1 MTSQLPQSAI
11 DQIKGIVKE
20 NPLDENVKQE
30 LQENLD
36 PRLFKIYLEVLRL
49 KHAHEGYCPLA
60 DVLAKDILV
69 TCTTKQISTATEQKF
84 VEWFK
89 NVVLKTTQL
98 GGSIGNAVETGC
110 NILQIALVIFCIA
123 TLLLPCAAA
132 MIISASGGDQ
142 KKSTK
147 KPTQKRIKVG
157 GKDRVVY
164 EGPRGGEYIKQGGGF
179 VSLKKL

>member
-1 MTSQLPQSAI
+1 MGSKLPESAI
-11 DQIKGIVKE
+11 AEIKTIVNA
-20 NPLDENVKQE
+20 NPLDENVENE
-30 LQENLD
+30 LQEKLD

-60 DVLAKDILV
+60 KVLAKDILD
-69 TCTTKQISTATEQKF
+69 TCATKQINADTEQQF
-84 VEWFK
+84 VVWFK

-98 GGSIGNAVETGC
+98 GGVVGNAVETGC

-132 MIISASGGDQ
+132 MITSASGGDQ
-142 KKSTK
+142 EKSTK
-147 KPTQKRIKVG
+147 KPTQKRVKVG
-157 GKDRVVY
+157 GKERVVY
-164 EGPRGGEYIKQGGGF
+164 EGPRGGEYIKQNGGF